1 MSHHHEVKKMVVL
14 AVEFDG
20 RGVTQTAL
28 LRAASEIIC
37 SAADKE
43 GNPALGYERYD
54 DAPDRVGIPIKGFAV
69 VSKPQISER
78 AFWADADDVRAELD
92 QLAPPVC
99 DLTHFK
105 ICFDELAPE
114 AMLYEPRAV
123 DAVLVLDDTLVKGG
137 EPWAHIGLQPIHDK
151 LKDGGAIVVNS
162 KRSPDYLQ
170 KFIQPTDKKYK
181 LATIDADSMDRII
194 VVPLIGAMLKVAP
207 GIVSYRAVIAAV
219 KERYKVEGPK
229 KAAVVREAY
238 NKVQVKEV

>member
-1 MSHHHEVKKMVVL
+1 MVL
-14 AVEFDG
+14 YAIEFDG

-28 LRAASEIIC
+28 LRAGSEIIC
-37 SAADKE
+37 TAADKE

-69 VSKPQISER
+69 ISKPEVSKKE
-78 AFWADADDVRAELD
+78 FWGDADDVSAELD

-105 ICFDELAPE
+105 MCFDELAPE

-123 DAVLVLDDTLVKGG
+123 DAVLVLDDTLIKGG
-137 EPWAHIGLQPIHDK
+137 EPWAHIGLQPVHDK

-162 KRSPDYLQ
+162 KRSPDYL
-170 KFIQPTDKKYK
+170 KNFIQPTEKRYK

-194 VVPLIGAMLKVAP
+194 VLPLIGAMLKVSP
-207 GIVSYRAVIAAV
+207 GIVSYRSVIAAV
-219 KERYKVEGPK
+219 KERYKAEGLK
-229 KAAVVREAY
+229 KAAVVRDAY
-238 NKVQVKEV
+238 KAVQVKEV

>member
-1 MSHHHEVKKMVVL
+1 MVLL

-20 RGVTQTAL
+20 RVVTQTAL

-43 GNPALGYERYD
+43 GYAALGYERYD

-69 VSKPQISER
+69 VSKPEISPK
-78 AFWADADDVRAELD
+78 AFWADADDVAAELD

-99 DLTHFK
+99 DMTHFK
-105 ICFDELAPE
+105 MCLDELAPE
-114 AMLYEPRAV
+114 AMLYEPKAV
-123 DAVLVLDDTLVKGG
+123 DAVLVMDDTLVKGG

-162 KRSPDYLQ
+162 KRSPEYLQ
-170 KFIQPTDKKYK
+170 KFIQPTTKKYK

-207 GIVSYRAVIAAV
+207 GIVSYKAVVAAV
-219 KERYKVEGPK
+219 KERYKAEALK
-229 KAAVVREAY
+229 KAAVVKEAY
-238 NKVQVKEV
+238 KNVQVKEV